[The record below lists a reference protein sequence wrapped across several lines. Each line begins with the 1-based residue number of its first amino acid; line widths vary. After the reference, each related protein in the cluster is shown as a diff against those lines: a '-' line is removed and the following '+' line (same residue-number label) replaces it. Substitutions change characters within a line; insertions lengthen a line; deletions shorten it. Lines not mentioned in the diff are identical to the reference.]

1 MSSEDRDAPGNGAPT
16 VSSRPEPWIAPEQ
29 YLEAERRAETKSEY
43 VNGQIFAMTGA
54 SRAHNLIVTN
64 LVGELRTQL
73 RGRPCEVY
81 PSDMRVRVTETGL
94 YTYPDVTVVCRE
106 PRLEDEHAD
115 TLLNPTLLI
124 EVLFESTPRYDRGRK
139 AEHYRRISSLEEYL
153 LVDQTEPRVERYRRR
168 GEREWLLTEVSGL
181 GERVELH
188 SIDGAL
194 ALRDVYERV
203 L

>member
-1 MSSEDRDAPGNGAPT
+1 MFSEDRDEPGNGAPT
-16 VSSRPEPWIAPEQ
+16 VSSRPEPWISPEQ

-43 VNGQIFAMTGA
+43 LNGQIFAMTGA
-54 SRAHNLIVTN
+54 SRAHNLVVTN

-94 YTYPDVTVVCRE
+94 YTYPDVTVVCGE

-124 EVLFESTPRYDRGRK
+124 EVLSESTQRYDRGRK
-139 AEHYRRISSLEEYL
+139 AEHYRRIPSLEEYL

-181 GERVELH
+181 GERIELD